1 MDYSIMTNTE
11 ASIMT
16 IINIYNDNSGKI
28 INRVW
33 QSPRYTNNQ
42 KKQVSSKKD
51 TYYICL
57 RITIWKVL
65 KHRKK
70 SKVTTNNH
78 KKSK

>member
-11 ASIMT
+11 ASLMT

-42 KKQVSSKKD
+42 KMQVSSKKD

-57 RITIWKVL
+57 RITI
-65 KHRKK
+65 
-70 SKVTTNNH
+70 
-78 KKSK
+78 